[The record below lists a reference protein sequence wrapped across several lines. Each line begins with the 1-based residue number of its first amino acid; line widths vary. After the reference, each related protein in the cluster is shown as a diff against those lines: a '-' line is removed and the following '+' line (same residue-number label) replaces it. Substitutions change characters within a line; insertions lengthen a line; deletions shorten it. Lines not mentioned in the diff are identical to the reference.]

1 MRLEEEDIL
10 FQPSRY
16 FNIGVGISKG
26 HSEPRALTHAARE
39 LEVRASLNP
48 SAGMARMIGYICQ
61 CVALFH

>member
-16 FNIGVGISKG
+16 FNIDVGISKG
-26 HSEPRALTHAARE
+26 YSEPRAPTHAARE

-48 SAGMARMIGYICQ
+48 SAGMARMRNEPG
-61 CVALFH
+61 AF